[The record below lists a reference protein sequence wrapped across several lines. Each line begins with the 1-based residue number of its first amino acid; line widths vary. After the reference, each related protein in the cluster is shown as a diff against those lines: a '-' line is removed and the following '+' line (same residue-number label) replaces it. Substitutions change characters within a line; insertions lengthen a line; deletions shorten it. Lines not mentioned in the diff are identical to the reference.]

1 MATDDAE
8 VLSQDQQDSR
18 GFRAIIGRGDFMR
31 LWFGQLVSNIG
42 SAISIIALM
51 FFAFELTGS
60 PMAMALL
67 AMVQV
72 APVILLAGVI
82 GVYIDRWDRK
92 RVMIASDI
100 VRVGT
105 SLTFP
110 FVTLLPAILPP
121 EYWLYLVA
129 FIYATANAFFYPAR
143 NASIPNLVELEDLVP
158 ANSLSQMTYQLV
170 TLIVTPI
177 GGVIVAL
184 IRPDYFLAF
193 AIDAVSFAVS
203 AIAIWTISTSLVP
216 KVVFEK
222 EDSFFG
228 ELIEG
233 ARVIARSNI
242 LTFIILLFTVL
253 MIGGGM
259 VNALMIP
266 FFEGE
271 LGFDSIQFSFIMSGG
286 ALSGILAAIFLG
298 SRENIKRP
306 LHLLAG
312 AMVLA
317 GAVLVGMAFVI
328 DFLGAILL
336 FSAVGLVNVA
346 VGVPSNS
353 LMQEIVD
360 DKLRGRVFSFQSI
373 MINTAQVSGMGLAG
387 FWAETVGSSRPPI
400 FAGGM
405 IALLVGIVAF
415 ILISAKHMQ
424 SRLEDVRAARLK
436 TEKSLDAI
444 ESDAI
449 SESPVDYE
457 VDVQSIADSSD
468 DYSEADQ

>member
-1 MATDDAE
+1 
-8 VLSQDQQDSR
+8 
-18 GFRAIIGRGDFMR
+18 
-31 LWFGQLVSNIG
+31 
-42 SAISIIALM
+42 
-51 FFAFELTGS
+51 
-60 PMAMALL
+60 
-67 AMVQV
+67 
-72 APVILLAGVI
+72 
-82 GVYIDRWDRK
+82 
-92 RVMIASDI
+92 
-100 VRVGT
+100 
-105 SLTFP
+105 
-110 FVTLLPAILPP
+110 
-121 EYWLYLVA
+121 
-129 FIYATANAFFYPAR
+129 
-143 NASIPNLVELEDLVP
+143 
-158 ANSLSQMTYQLV
+158 
-170 TLIVTPI
+170 
-177 GGVIVAL
+177 
-184 IRPDYFLAF
+184 
-193 AIDAVSFAVS
+193 
-203 AIAIWTISTSLVP
+203 
-216 KVVFEK
+216 
-222 EDSFFG
+222 
-228 ELIEG
+228 
-233 ARVIARSNI
+233 
-242 LTFIILLFTVL
+242 